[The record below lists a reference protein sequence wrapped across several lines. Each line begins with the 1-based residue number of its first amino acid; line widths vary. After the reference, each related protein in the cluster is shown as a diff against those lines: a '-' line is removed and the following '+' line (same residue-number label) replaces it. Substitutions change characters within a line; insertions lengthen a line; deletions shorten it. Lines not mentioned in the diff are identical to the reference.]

1 MPKLLRASIVPA
13 VALALLAAWV
23 ATQHGQFTVD
33 VPLRED
39 TFATNP
45 YAVLV
50 MVGYAA
56 ALGMARLRP
65 TWAVV
70 GTVLLVTLQLLF
82 WPARFSQASWV
93 GYLVLLPLPALVARS
108 ADPAHRRRL
117 LAGVLAAAVGVGALL
132 TVPTVSLSGRWG
144 TVNGLPW
151 GGRITSDIA
160 VWLVLSVAAAALSW
174 RIGARR
180 PDTAPVPIT
189 PVTPHAVVATL
200 SKREREIFRL
210 LADGCSNTDIARQ
223 AYISEATVK
232 THVGNILSKLD
243 LGSRNEVI
251 AFAYRNGLMAPEGA
265 Q

>member
-13 VALALLAAWV
+13 VATALLAAWV
-23 ATQHGQFTVD
+23 ATQHGQFTAD
-33 VPLRED
+33 VPLHED
-39 TFATNP
+39 TFATSP

-56 ALGMARLRP
+56 TLGVARLRP
-65 TWAVV
+65 TWAVI

-144 TVNGLPW
+144 TINGLPW

-160 VWLVLSVAAAALSW
+160 VWLVVAVAAAALSW
-174 RIGARR
+174 RVGGRR
-180 PDTAPVPIT
+180 PDTAPVPIPPLT
-189 PVTPHAVVATL
+189 HHSVVATL
-200 SKREREIFRL
+200 STREREIFRL
-210 LADGCSNTDIARQ
+210 LAEGRSNADIARQ
-223 AYISEATVK
+223 AYISETTVK
-232 THVGNILSKLD
+232 THVGNILTKLE
-243 LGSRNEVI
+243 LGSRSEVI
-251 AFAYRNGLMAPEGA
+251 AFAYRNGLMAPERA